1 MKGRHVVNAFWMIR
15 AGLCFVSCL
24 ALGISASSSFVA
36 GLHGSLLAAACGV
49 ALVGACQVY
58 RREVRRRVLSDRL
71 SRTVLRNAQR
81 AAVRR
86 SPHRGL
92 ATA

>member
-1 MKGRHVVNAFWMIR
+1 MKGSHVFNAFSMLR
-15 AGLCFVSCL
+15 ASLCFVSCL
-24 ALGISASSSFVA
+24 VIGISASSSFVA
-36 GLHGSLLAAACGV
+36 GLHGSLLVAAGAV
-49 ALVGACQVY
+49 AFAEACQCY
-58 RREVRRRVLSDRL
+58 RREVRRRVISDRL

-86 SPHRGL
+86 LPHRWL